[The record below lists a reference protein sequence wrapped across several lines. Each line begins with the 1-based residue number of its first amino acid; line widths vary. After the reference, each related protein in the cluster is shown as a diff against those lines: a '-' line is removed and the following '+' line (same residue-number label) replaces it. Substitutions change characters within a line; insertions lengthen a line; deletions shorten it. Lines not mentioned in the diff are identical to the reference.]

1 MEVVGS
7 PKSRERGL
15 GWDGWWQSPRRVE
28 GMWKYVEVC
37 GSIWKYLEVFGISE
51 CRSGGG
57 MRPEAP
63 RGVRMG
69 ECDAGRRVA
78 GGTSETSGRGMRIV
92 NGSSA
97 DG

>member
-37 GSIWKYLEVFGISE
+37 GSMWKYVEV
-51 CRSGGG
+51 C
-57 MRPEAP
+57 
-63 RGVRMG
+63 
-69 ECDAGRRVA
+69 
-78 GGTSETSGRGMRIV
+78 
-92 NGSSA
+92 GSM
-97 DG
+97 

>member
-37 GSIWKYLEVFGISE
+37 GSMWKYVEVCGSIWNKRVSQ
-51 CRSGGG
+51 RWRDAPGG
-57 MRPEAP
+57 AP
-63 RGVRMG
+63 RRSN
-69 ECDAGRRVA
+69 GRV
-78 GGTSETSGRGMRIV
+78 
-92 NGSSA
+92 
-97 DG
+97 